1 MDMPGIDRDSVRAE
15 LLKILTNLREDWD
28 FSDEITEKTG
38 LFSDMGFESI
48 DAVALGSAIEEHFN
62 QSLPFAEFL
71 AKAYE
76 RQANDISIGELLDF
90 MLLHLKPAQGTVK

>member
-1 MDMPGIDRDSVRAE
+1 MPKLDRSAVRAE

-38 LFSDMGFESI
+38 LFSDMQFESI

-76 RQANDISIGELLDF
+76 RQANDITIGELLDF
-90 MLLHLKPAQGTVK
+90 ILLHLRPVQETSN

>member
-1 MDMPGIDRDSVRAE
+1 M
-15 LLKILTNLREDWD
+15 LKVVSNLREDWD
-28 FSDEITEKTG
+28 HSDEITEKTG
-38 LFSDMGFESI
+38 LFSDLQFESI

-76 RQANDISIGELLDF
+76 RQAKDITIGDLLDF
-90 MLLHLKPAQGTVK
+90 ILLHLRPVQETSN

>member
-1 MDMPGIDRDSVRAE
+1 MPELDRKVVREE

-38 LFSDMGFESI
+38 LFSDMQFESI
-48 DAVALGSAIEEHFN
+48 DAVALGSAIEERFK

-76 RQANDISIGELLDF
+76 RQASDIKIGEVLDF
-90 MLLHLKPAQGTVK
+90 MMLHLRPVQETPN

>member
-1 MDMPGIDRDSVRAE
+1 MPKLDRSAVRVE
-15 LLKILTNLREDWD
+15 LLKVLTNLREDWD

-38 LFSDMGFESI
+38 LFSDMQFESI

-76 RQANDISIGELLDF
+76 RQANDITIGELLDF
-90 MLLHLKPAQGTVK
+90 IQLHLRPVQETSN

>member
-1 MDMPGIDRDSVRAE
+1 MDMPDIDRNAVRAE
-15 LLKILTNLREDWD
+15 LLKILTNLRDDWD

-76 RQANDISIGELLDF
+76 RQANDITIAELLDF
-90 MLLHLKPAQGTVK
+90 ILLHLKPAQGSAK

>member
-1 MDMPGIDRDSVRAE
+1 MPKLDRSAVHAE
-15 LLKILTNLREDWD
+15 LLKVLTNLREDWD

-38 LFSDMGFESI
+38 LFSDMQFESI

-76 RQANDISIGELLDF
+76 RQANDITIGELLDF
-90 MLLHLKPAQGTVK
+90 ILLHLRPVQESPN

>member
-1 MDMPGIDRDSVRAE
+1 MSTLDRNSVRAE
-15 LLKILTNLREDWD
+15 LLKILTNLRDDWD
-28 FSDEITEKTG
+28 YSDEITEKTG
-38 LFSDMGFESI
+38 LFSDMQFESI

-76 RQANDISIGELLDF
+76 RQAEDISIGELLDF
-90 MLLHLKPAQGTVK
+90 IMLHLRPVQESPN

>member
-1 MDMPGIDRDSVRAE
+1 MSNPDRGVVRAE

-38 LFSDMGFESI
+38 LFSDMQFESI

-71 AKAYE
+71 GKAYE
-76 RQANDISIGELLDF
+76 RQANDIKIGEVLDF
-90 MLLHLKPAQGTVK
+90 MMLHLRPVQEAPN

>member
-1 MDMPGIDRDSVRAE
+1 MPKLDRSAVHAE
-15 LLKILTNLREDWD
+15 LLKVLTNLREDWD

-38 LFSDMGFESI
+38 LFSDMQFESI

-62 QSLPFAEFL
+62 HSLPFAEFL

-76 RQANDISIGELLDF
+76 RQANDITIGELLDF
-90 MLLHLKPAQGTVK
+90 ILLHLRPVQESPN

>member
-1 MDMPGIDRDSVRAE
+1 MSKLDRSAVRAE

-28 FSDEITEKTG
+28 FSDEITDKTG
-38 LFSDMGFESI
+38 LFSDMQFESI

-76 RQANDISIGELLDF
+76 RQANDITIGELLDF
-90 MLLHLKPAQGTVK
+90 ILLHLRPVQETSN

>member
-1 MDMPGIDRDSVRAE
+1 MSKLDRSAVHAE
-15 LLKILTNLREDWD
+15 LLKVVSNLREDWD
-28 FSDEITEKTG
+28 HSDEITEKTG
-38 LFSDMGFESI
+38 LFSDLQFESI

-76 RQANDISIGELLDF
+76 RQAKDITIGDLLDF
-90 MLLHLKPAQGTVK
+90 ILLHLRPVQETSN